1 MQKRAALFSHIQ
13 KNNLKTLALLALFL
27 VLLIV
32 SQIAILLVP
41 VAMNMNI
48 LSRFEG
54 VERSVERA
62 GQRHDLSRPATR
74 IESEVQSAPG
84 QPKPKVGAGAQSG
97 GLKPI
102 DSESARLLEQVD
114 PARTSRIQTMG
125 TPDERRRSGGW
136 HMLTEHPFLSRYWY
150 LIIVAGLAY
159 IALSCWKSV
168 VLMRSETR
176 AHPVER
182 SEAPELFNLVENLA
196 ISIGLPCPRIEV
208 IESDKL
214 NAYAAGFF
222 PSASTIAVTR
232 GLIEQLTRDELEAVL
247 AHEMVHIRDRDVRL
261 MVMAHA
267 CVDRILPVS
276 KAAVENM
283 IKRPFL
289 SAYAA
294 LLMLAYLGLGFAL
307 LFALLFG
314 VIGALAIG
322 ARFAI
327 SQTREF
333 TADAGAI
340 ELTKNPVALI
350 TALRKVARADDLALT
365 GYASRAM
372 MFSSADESFLGRLI
386 GTHPPIAA
394 RIEAIK
400 QHASVAEHEL
410 PPVRA
415 LSRAVPIEAPAQQP
429 AFGRKRVVHG
439 LSGQTPWAE
448 PTIAV
453 RSEPT
458 GPWGTPPSSD
468 VGMSTLGRRARNA
481 ALQSSDPG
489 QRPISAPPVKQ
500 GTVAPAEA
508 SNSVADWLIGR
519 KGDQVVDGINK
530 AFMVPVRALAYFS
543 ASVGAFALV
552 MSLMMVSPPIGL
564 AAAALLAWY
573 AWRNIKRGFAWLR
586 QSLRAI
592 TS

>member
-41 VAMNMNI
+41 VAMNKNI

-54 VERSVERA
+54 VEQSFERSEQPRDLAKPPAHGDSDRTNATGHPKAPVGSGSPA
-62 GQRHDLSRPATR
+62 GN
-74 IESEVQSAPG
+74 
-84 QPKPKVGAGAQSG
+84 
-97 GLKPI
+97 LKPI
-102 DSESARLLEQVD
+102 NSDSASLLEQTG
-114 PARTSRIQTMG
+114 PGLTSRVQTVR
-125 TPDERRRSGGW
+125 TPETRQHSSGW
-136 HMLTEHPFLSRYWY
+136 EMLTEHPLSRYWY
-150 LIIVAGLAY
+150 VIIVVGLAY

-232 GLIEQLTRDELEAVL
+232 GLIQQLTRDELEAVL

-261 MVMAHA
+261 MVMAQA

-276 KAAVENM
+276 KVAIENL

-289 SAYAA
+289 AAYAA
-294 LLMLAYLGLGFAL
+294 LLMLAYLGWGFAL

-314 VIGALAIG
+314 VIGALALG

-350 TALRKVARADDLALT
+350 TALRKVARADDLPLT

-372 MFSSADESFLGRLI
+372 MFSSSDDSFLGRLI
-386 GTHPPIAA
+386 GTHPPIGA

-410 PPVRA
+410 PPIRA
-415 LSRAVPIEAPAQQP
+415 LPRTVPMETPPQQP
-429 AFGRKRVVHG
+429 ALGRKRVVHG
-439 LSGQTPWAE
+439 LTGGTPWAD
-448 PTIAV
+448 PTIVA
-453 RSEPT
+453 RSVPT
-458 GPWGTPPSSD
+458 GPWGIPSSSD
-468 VGMSTLGRRARNA
+468 GATTAFGRRDRIA
-481 ALQSSDPG
+481 APQSSDPG
-489 QRPISAPPVKQ
+489 QRPISAPPVKS
-500 GTVAPAEA
+500 GTFAPAEE

-519 KGDQVVDGINK
+519 KGDQMADSINN
-530 AFMVPVRALAYFS
+530 AVMVPVRALAYFS
-543 ASVGAFALV
+543 AGLGAYAFVIALTIA
-552 MSLMMVSPPIGL
+552 MPPLGL
-564 AAAALLAWY
+564 AVAAFLAWY
-573 AWRNIKRGFAWLR
+573 TWRNIKRGFAWLR
-586 QSLRAI
+586 QRLRAI